1 MCIANPC
8 HSERN
13 LRTERTCHPAAS
25 REFWKSKFFVL
36 RTMFAKM
43 SFLILLLFT
52 LPLLSF
58 AQESSMFYLAPDYDF
73 RKVPDSGGKPV
84 TVRSQCNISYLT
96 AKPSTFG
103 PHGCW
108 RSWRPGPAGTWG
120 ASWTSTKLLKLSAW
134 TPPSG
139 SSGGIPRWDNQV
151 HVEESNLL
159 LKFVP
164 KLSQSCLKAVPKLS
178 QSYKQVT
185 CFSRWEA
192 PLSRTTP
199 TTWPSP
205 RAATPSSTSPRFFKI
220 KM

>member
-1 MCIANPC
+1 M
-8 HSERN
+8 
-13 LRTERTCHPAAS
+13 
-25 REFWKSKFFVL
+25 FV
-36 RTMFAKM
+36 KM

-164 KLSQSCLKAVPKLS
+164 KLSQSCLKVVPKLS
-178 QSYKQVT
+178 QRGPKVVPKLQASNLLLQVRGT
-185 CFSRWEA
+185 PQQDDSDHVTITPRSNSKLDITKVLQNQNVV
-192 PLSRTTP
+192 LSLNVFL
-199 TTWPSP
+199 S
-205 RAATPSSTSPRFFKI
+205 
-220 KM
+220 